1 MTTNDGETTPPHL
14 GAAVTQY
21 LPETA
26 DWAGLVDALKA
37 SRRELAE
44 VQQILADAQ
53 RLTKTGSWVID
64 PVGGGA
70 SCSAEG
76 YRILGLPGKTS
87 SAHYTECLANVHPD
101 DLPGVLESFGECV
114 RTGEARPLRYRIVS
128 PIGETTD
135 IETVA
140 QPMTDDTGCVVR
152 VVGTVMDVT
161 ERNRTQN
168 ALRTS
173 EKLAR
178 GQLAT
183 LTQALDAL
191 VHEASPDRLPAVVL
205 RAIAQEF
212 DAFSITVWLTDDRT
226 QRVGFA
232 YQYIG
237 GELLTAADSL
247 HPAARLSI
255 AEQDNPVWR
264 RMLTTKR
271 FEICSD
277 VAASGSVPFREYN
290 LSIGLRTVLVVPMLI
305 AGHVAGLIAIGFD
318 RRREL
323 EPEEIELAQ
332 VLANQAMLGIQLTRL
347 SEQSRRAAVTAE
359 RHRLMHDVHD
369 TLAQAFTGVIVQ
381 LQAAD
386 DAAARGLVA
395 EAGGHV
401 ARAEEMARTGL
412 KEARRSV
419 MALRPQALERSDV
432 PTAVKELLSRLTAGT
447 SITTEFSQ
455 RGATRSLSESGDEH
469 LLRISQEALANSLRH
484 SVARHIVVRFTF
496 DVEQVQ
502 LEVTDDGRGFD
513 DSASHSGFGLAGMK
527 SRATSMGGQLVLHS
541 GNGSGTTILVTVP
554 YGQAPT

>member
-1 MTTNDGETTPPHL
+1 M
-14 GAAVTQY
+14 
-21 LPETA
+21 
-26 DWAGLVDALKA
+26 
-37 SRRELAE
+37 
-44 VQQILADAQ
+44 LADAQ

-76 YRILGLPGKTS
+76 YRILGLHGKTS
-87 SAHYTECLANVHPD
+87 SAHYMECLANVHPD
-101 DLPGVLESFGECV
+101 DLPGVLEGFGECV

-128 PIGETTD
+128 PEGEVTD
-135 IETVA
+135 VETVA
-140 QPMTDDTGCVVR
+140 QPVADDAGLIVR

-161 ERNRTQN
+161 ARNRTQN

-178 GQLAT
+178 GQLAALAQT
-183 LTQALDAL
+183 LDAL

-212 DAFSITVWLTDDRT
+212 GAFSLTVWLTDDVT
-226 QRVGFA
+226 PRVRFA
-232 YQYIG
+232 YQFIG
-237 GELLTAADSL
+237 GALLTGADSR
-247 HPAARLSI
+247 HPAAKLSI

-264 RMLTTKR
+264 RILTTKR
-271 FEICSD
+271 FEICPD
-277 VAASGSVPFREYN
+277 VAASRSVPFREYN

-305 AGHVAGLIAIGFD
+305 AGHVTGLIAIGFD

-323 EPEEIELAQ
+323 EPEEVELAQ
-332 VLANQAMLGIQLTRL
+332 ALANQAMLAIQLTRL
-347 SEQSRRAAVTAE
+347 SEQSLRAAVIAE

-386 DAAARGLVA
+386 DATTRGLVA

-401 ARAEEMARTGL
+401 ARAEEMARSGL

-419 MALRPQALERSDV
+419 MALRPEALERSDV
-432 PTAVKELLSRLTAGT
+432 PTALKELLSRMTTGT

-455 RGATRSLSESGDEH
+455 RGATRSLSESRDEH
-469 LLRISQEALANSLRH
+469 LLRIGQEALTNSLRH
-484 SVARHIVVRFTF
+484 STARHIVVRFTF
-496 DVEQVQ
+496 DSDLVQ
-502 LEVTDDGRGFD
+502 LEVSDDGRGFD
-513 DSASHSGFGLAGMK
+513 NSANHGGLGLAGMK
-527 SRATSMGGQLVLHS
+527 SRATSIGGQLVVRS
-541 GNGSGTTILVTVP
+541 RNGLGTTILVTVP
-554 YGQAPT
+554 HRQAPT